1 MQVSIAGKGIS
12 IGSSLQEYIKTTLIK
27 NVQKYFENA
36 VSARVVASKT
46 SVDFYIDIAV
56 HESAG
61 QYAKSEGRANNVY
74 AAVDI
79 AIDRINKKLR
89 RYKDRI
95 KKKHTKDST
104 KEVISAKTYL
114 ISSSEETADTVQE
127 DSNLIIAENSMH
139 IAELSV
145 SEAVMQMDLA
155 SLPALLFINSESGRL
170 NLVYTRP
177 DGNIAWVDPNLEKR
191 DKQNK

>member
-12 IGSSLQEYIKTTLIK
+12 IGGSLQEYIKTTLIK

-36 VSARVVASKT
+36 VSAHVVVSKI
-46 SVDFYIDIAV
+46 SVDFYIDITV

-61 QYAKSEGRANNVY
+61 QYAKSEGRADDVY

-79 AIDRINKKLR
+79 AIDRISKKLR

-95 KKKHTKDST
+95 KKKHTKDSV
-104 KEVISAKTYL
+104 KEIISAKTYL
-114 ISSSEETADTVQE
+114 IPSSEEME
-127 DSNLIIAENSMH
+127 DVAEGNGNLIIAENNMD

-155 SLPALLFINSESGRL
+155 SLSALLFIHSESGRL

-177 DGNIAWVDPNLEKR
+177 DGNIAWVDPNLEKQEKH
-191 DKQNK
+191 DK